1 VYPVLQQLQDE
12 GLVTAEESEGRRVF
26 ALTEAGRRLV
36 AENPAEYREPWA
48 GGDHGRHNN
57 AKRLFEVGPGLFMAV
72 REVVRTGDD
81 AQIEAARA
89 VLEDARKALYRILAG
104 DAPASEGEQG
114 PAQP

>member
-12 GLVTAEESEGRRVF
+12 GLVTAEESDGRRVF
-26 ALTEAGRRLV
+26 SLTEAGRRTV

-48 GGDHGRHNN
+48 VGGDHGRHDQ

-81 AQIEAARA
+81 AQIEAART

-104 DAPASEGEQG
+104 DTPSGDGPTPA
-114 PAQP
+114 